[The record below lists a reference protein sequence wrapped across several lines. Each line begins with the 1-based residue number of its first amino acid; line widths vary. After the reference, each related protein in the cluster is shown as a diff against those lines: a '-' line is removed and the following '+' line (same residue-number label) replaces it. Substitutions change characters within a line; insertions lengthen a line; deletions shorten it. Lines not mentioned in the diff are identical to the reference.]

1 MIIISFD
8 VGIKN
13 MAVCIMK
20 GDDIL
25 HWGLINCGNGAKAN
39 EVGKIAD
46 NLIVE
51 LDKLVIDHMESGNNV
66 VYTVLIENQPVMKA
80 PTMKSVQM
88 ILYTYF
94 KILNVHEEYKIDVH
108 LVSAMKKNS
117 YLKQK
122 GCDVQKEYK
131 SYKSNSIDY
140 IQTFLENK
148 GMDKY
153 IELLKTFKKKDDLCD
168 SLLQILSYRNL

>member
-20 GDDIL
+20 DDDII
-25 HWGLINCGNGAKAN
+25 HWDIIDCGNSAKAT

-46 NLIVE
+46 NLIIE
-51 LDKLVIDHMESGNNV
+51 LDKLVIDHMESGDD
-66 VYTVLIENQPVMKA
+66 YTVLIENQPVMKA
-80 PTMKSVQM
+80 PTMKSIQM

-94 KILNVHEEYKIDVH
+94 KILNVHEEYKINVQ

-117 YLKQK
+117 YLKKK
-122 GCDVQKEYK
+122 GCDIKKEYK
-131 SYKSNSIDY
+131 SYKTNSV
-140 IQTFLENK
+140 E
-148 GMDKY
+148 Y
-153 IELLKTFKKKDDLCD
+153 IEKYLEDKGNKNNLDFLKTFKKKDDLCD